1 MRRTSIVKP
10 SFKKIFMLRLIVCLL
25 LFAVLTTVLIKKVGD
40 NVIEQRYNTTGS
52 YHDKLVEY
60 TVQLSETE
68 PGSQEY
74 DFALNRLKTA
84 LAIYQL
90 ADRNYAEIVV
100 GDVTLNTDRD
110 TAFFRMPGDDNM
122 MCFLEDISYLDPVN
136 SFMGGKLSLEEYTY
150 WENEHDYDTAA
161 QFIYESESTR
171 YYQLMSAY
179 IDRETDTFIPGV
191 ISIEDNGKI
200 YEVDCTPSDTSGY
213 EYIEFG
219 EGGASLFFISYR
231 MAPELSSADVRFYET
246 VDENGDL
253 VIREE
258 GEFSKADAPWYIGFI
273 EDKHGGVFEY
283 ASYTCTVIIILGV
296 ASAVV
301 AALVISVIRYQKDKT
316 IWEIF
321 EYRRKTTEAMAH
333 DLKTPLATI
342 LACAE
347 SMESDPS
354 GSDTESYSKK
364 ICENVN
370 LMDRKIEDI
379 LMLSRSESGKLD
391 VKEESVD
398 IRSLIEERLASFPDM
413 KAEIKGEEVS
423 KITDRKLFSQALDNL
438 LLNSYRYREEGS
450 SVLIENTDE
459 VLTISNKTSMVYED
473 AEALKK
479 PFVKGDSSRGS
490 KGSGLGLAIA
500 ENDLDILGYKLK
512 LSCEDGIFKVQIRYG
527 G

>member
-25 LFAVLTTVLIKKVGD
+25 LFALLATVLIKKVGD
-40 NVIEQRYNTTGS
+40 NVIDKRYSTTAA

-60 TVQLSETE
+60 TVRLSETE
-68 PGSQEY
+68 PGSSEY
-74 DFALNRLKTA
+74 DIVLNRLRTA
-84 LAIYQL
+84 LAIYQTV
-90 ADRNYAEIVV
+90 DRNYAEVVV
-100 GDVTLNTDRD
+100 GDMTLATDKN
-110 TAFFRMPGDDNM
+110 TAFFQMRQDEDHIMYFM
-122 MCFLEDISYLDPVN
+122 QDISYLDPVN
-136 SFMGGKLSLEEYTY
+136 SYMDGKLSLEEQRR
-150 WENEHDYDTAA
+150 WEDQHVFDPVAE
-161 QFIYESESTR
+161 IMYETDSLR
-171 YYQLMSAY
+171 YYQLNSAY

-191 ISIEDNGKI
+191 ISIDDGGKV

-213 EYIEFG
+213 EYVEFG
-219 EGGASLFFISYR
+219 EGGASLFFVSYR
-231 MAPELSSADVRFYET
+231 NAADLSSEDIRFYET
-246 VDENGDL
+246 ADENGDL

-258 GEFSKADAPWYIGFI
+258 GEFSKADAPWYIGFV

-301 AALVISVIRYQKDKT
+301 AALILSVVRFQKDKT

-342 LACAE
+342 MACAE
-347 SMESDPS
+347 SMETDPDPS
-354 GSDTESYSKK
+354 KSEDLSRK

-379 LMLSRSESGKLD
+379 LMLSRSESGNLS
-391 VKEESVD
+391 VKKESVV

-450 SVLIENTDE
+450 TVLIENTDE
-459 VLTISNKTSMVYED
+459 ALTISNKTSMVYKD
-473 AEALKK
+473 VDALKK

-512 LSCEDGIFKVQIRYG
+512 LSCEDGIFKAQIRY
-527 G
+527 

>member
-10 SFKKIFMLRLIVCLL
+10 SFKKIFLLRLIVCLL
-25 LFAVLTTVLIKKVGD
+25 LFALLTTVLIKKVGD

-60 TVQLSETE
+60 TMQLSETE

-150 WENEHDYDTAA
+150 WENEHAYDTVAA
-161 QFIYESESTR
+161 DNSR

-213 EYIEFG
+213 EFIEFN

-246 VDENGDL
+246 VDENGNA

-258 GEFSKADAPWYIGFI
+258 GEFSKADAPWYIGFV

-301 AALVISVIRYQKDKT
+301 AALILSVVRYQKDKT

-342 LACAE
+342 MACAE
-347 SMESDPS
+347 SLESDPS
-354 GSDTESYSKK
+354 GAESESYSKK
-364 ICENVN
+364 ICENVSR
-370 LMDRKIEDI
+370 MDRKIEDI

-398 IRSLIEERLASFPDM
+398 IRSLVEESLSAFPDM
-413 KAEIKGEEVS
+413 QTEITGEDVS
-423 KITDRKLFSQALDNL
+423 KVTDRKLFLQALNNL

-450 SVLIENTDE
+450 TVLIENTDE
-459 VLTISNKTSMVYED
+459 ALTISNKTSMVYKD
-473 AEALKK
+473 VDALKK

-512 LSCEDGIFKVQIRYG
+512 LSCEDGIFKAQIRY
-527 G
+527 

>member
-10 SFKKIFMLRLIVCLL
+10 SFKKIFLLRLIVCLL
-25 LFAVLTTVLIKKVGD
+25 LFALLTTVLIKKVGD

-60 TVQLSETE
+60 TMQLSETE

-150 WENEHDYDTAA
+150 WENEHAYDTVAA
-161 QFIYESESTR
+161 DNSR
-171 YYQLMSAY
+171 YYQLMNAY

-213 EYIEFG
+213 EFIEFN

-246 VDENGDL
+246 VDENGNA

-258 GEFSKADAPWYIGFI
+258 GEFSKADAPWYIGFV

-301 AALVISVIRYQKDKT
+301 AALILSVVRYQKDKT

-333 DLKTPLATI
+333 DLKTPLAT
-342 LACAE
+342 
-347 SMESDPS
+347 
-354 GSDTESYSKK
+354 
-364 ICENVN
+364 
-370 LMDRKIEDI
+370 LM
-379 LMLSRSESGKLD
+379 
-391 VKEESVD
+391 
-398 IRSLIEERLASFPDM
+398 AF
-413 KAEIKGEEVS
+413 A
-423 KITDRKLFSQALDNL
+423 
-438 LLNSYRYREEGS
+438 
-450 SVLIENTDE
+450 
-459 VLTISNKTSMVYED
+459 
-473 AEALKK
+473 
-479 PFVKGDSSRGS
+479 
-490 KGSGLGLAIA
+490 
-500 ENDLDILGYKLK
+500 
-512 LSCEDGIFKVQIRYG
+512 
-527 G
+527 

>member
-1 MRRTSIVKP
+1 
-10 SFKKIFMLRLIVCLL
+10 
-25 LFAVLTTVLIKKVGD
+25 
-40 NVIEQRYNTTGS
+40 
-52 YHDKLVEY
+52 
-60 TVQLSETE
+60 
-68 PGSQEY
+68 
-74 DFALNRLKTA
+74 
-84 LAIYQL
+84 
-90 ADRNYAEIVV
+90 
-100 GDVTLNTDRD
+100 
-110 TAFFRMPGDDNM
+110 
-122 MCFLEDISYLDPVN
+122 
-136 SFMGGKLSLEEYTY
+136 
-150 WENEHDYDTAA
+150 
-161 QFIYESESTR
+161 
-171 YYQLMSAY
+171 
-179 IDRETDTFIPGV
+179 
-191 ISIEDNGKI
+191 
-200 YEVDCTPSDTSGY
+200 
-213 EYIEFG
+213 
-219 EGGASLFFISYR
+219 

-258 GEFSKADAPWYIGFI
+258 GEFSKADAPWYIGFV

-301 AALVISVIRYQKDKT
+301 AALILSVVRYQKDKT

-347 SMESDPS
+347 SLESDPS

-398 IRSLIEERLASFPDM
+398 IRSLVEESLSAFPDM
-413 KAEIKGEEVS
+413 QTEITGEDVS
-423 KITDRKLFSQALDNL
+423 KVTDRKLFLQALNNL

-450 SVLIENTDE
+450 TVLIENTDE
-459 VLTISNKTSMVYED
+459 ALTISNKTSMVYKD
-473 AEALKK
+473 VDALKK
-479 PFVKGDSSRGS
+479 PFVKGDVSRGS

-512 LSCEDGIFKVQIRYG
+512 LSCEDNMFKAQIRY
-527 G
+527 

>member
-10 SFKKIFMLRLIVCLL
+10 SFKKTFMLRLIVCLL

-60 TVQLSETE
+60 TMQLSETE

-84 LAIYQL
+84 LAIYQV

-110 TAFFRMPGDDNM
+110 TAFFRMPGDDIM

-150 WENEHDYDTAA
+150 WENEHAYDTVATDN
-161 QFIYESESTR
+161 SR

-213 EYIEFG
+213 EFIEFN

-246 VDENGDL
+246 VDENGNA

-258 GEFSKADAPWYIGFI
+258 GEFSKANAPWYIGFV

-283 ASYTCTVIIILGV
+283 ASYTCTVIIILCA

-301 AALVISVIRYQKDKT
+301 AALILSVVRFQKDKT

-342 LACAE
+342 MACAE
-347 SMESDPS
+347 SMETDPDPS
-354 GSDTESYSKK
+354 KSEDLSRK
-364 ICENVN
+364 IFENVN

-379 LMLSRSESGKLD
+379 LMLSRGESGKLS
-391 VKEESVD
+391 VKKESVV

-450 SVLIENTDE
+450 TVLIENTDE
-459 VLTISNKTSMVYED
+459 ALTISNKTAMVYKD
-473 AEALKK
+473 VDALKK
-479 PFVKGDSSRGS
+479 PFVKGDVSRGS

-512 LSCEDGIFKVQIRYG
+512 LSCEDGMFKAQIRYG
-527 G
+527 R

>member
-1 MRRTSIVKP
+1 MIRTSIVKP
-10 SFKKIFMLRLIVCLL
+10 SFRKIFMLRLIVCLL
-25 LFAVLTTVLIKKVGD
+25 LFAVLATVLIKKVGD
-40 NVIEQRYNTTGS
+40 NVIEQRYNTTSS
-52 YHDKLVEY
+52 YRDKLVEY
-60 TVQLSETE
+60 TIQLSETE
-68 PGSQEY
+68 PGSGEY
-74 DFALNRLKTA
+74 EFALNRLKTA
-84 LAIYQL
+84 LAIYQVV
-90 ADRNYAEIVV
+90 DRNYAEVVV
-100 GDVTLNTDRD
+100 GDLTLATDKD
-110 TAFFRMPGDDNM
+110 TAFFRMPGDDRT

-150 WENEHDYDTAA
+150 WENEHAYDTAA
-161 QFIYESESTR
+161 QIMYESDGTR
-171 YYQLMSAY
+171 FYQLMSAY
-179 IDRETDTFIPGV
+179 VDREANTFIPGV
-191 ISIEDNGKI
+191 ISIDDNGKI
-200 YEVDCTPSDTSGY
+200 YEVDCAPSDTSGY

-246 VDENGDL
+246 TDENGNT
-253 VIREE
+253 VILEE
-258 GEFSKADAPWYIGFI
+258 GEFSKADAPWYIGFV

-283 ASYTCTVIIILGV
+283 ASYTCTAIIILCA

-301 AALVISVIRYQKDKT
+301 AALILSVVRYQKDKT

-321 EYRRKTTEAMAH
+321 EYRRKTTESMAH

-342 LACAE
+342 MACAE
-347 SMESDPS
+347 SMETDPDPS
-354 GSDTESYSKK
+354 KSEGYSRK
-364 ICENVN
+364 ICENVS

-379 LMLSRSESGKLD
+379 LMLSRGESGQLT
-391 VKEESVD
+391 VKKESVV
-398 IRSLIEERLASFPDM
+398 IRSIIEERLASFPDM
-413 KAEIKGEEVS
+413 KAEIKGEDVS

-459 VLTISNKTSMVYED
+459 ALTISNKTSFVYKD

-512 LSCEDGIFKVQIRYG
+512 LSCEDGIFKVQIRY
-527 G
+527 

>member
-10 SFKKIFMLRLIVCLL
+10 SFKKIFLLRLIICLL

-60 TVQLSETE
+60 TMQLSETE

-90 ADRNYAEIVV
+90 VDRNYAEIVV
-100 GDVTLNTDRD
+100 GDVILNTNKD
-110 TAFFRMPGDDNM
+110 TAFFRLPGDDNM

-136 SFMGGKLSLEEYTY
+136 SFMGGKLSLEEYTE
-150 WENEHDYDTAA
+150 WENAHAYDTAA
-161 QFIYESESTR
+161 QFIYESDSTR

-246 VDENGDL
+246 TDENGNT

-283 ASYTCTVIIILGV
+283 ASYTCIVIIILCA

-301 AALVISVIRYQKDKT
+301 AALILSVVRFQKDKT

-342 LACAE
+342 MACAE
-347 SMESDPS
+347 SMETDPDPS
-354 GSDTESYSKK
+354 KSEDLSRK

-379 LMLSRSESGKLD
+379 LMLSRGDSRKLS
-391 VKEESVD
+391 VKKESVV
-398 IRSLIEERLASFPDM
+398 IRSLIEERLAAFPDM
-413 KAEIKGEEVS
+413 KAEIKGEDVS

-438 LLNSYRYREEGS
+438 LLNAYRYREEGS
-450 SVLIENTDE
+450 TVFIENTNE
-459 VLTISNKTSMVYED
+459 ALNISNKTSMVYKD
-473 AEALKK
+473 VDALKK
-479 PFVKGDSSRGS
+479 PFVKGDVSRGS

-500 ENDLDILGYKLK
+500 ENDLDIMGYKLK
-512 LSCEDGIFKVQIRYG
+512 LSCEDGIFKAQIRY
-527 G
+527 

>member
-10 SFKKIFMLRLIVCLL
+10 SFKKIFLLRLIVCLL
-25 LFAVLTTVLIKKVGD
+25 LFALLTTVLIKKVGD

-60 TVQLSETE
+60 TMQLSETE

-150 WENEHDYDTAA
+150 WENEHAYDTVAA
-161 QFIYESESTR
+161 DNSR

-213 EYIEFG
+213 EFIEFN

-246 VDENGDL
+246 VDENGNA

-258 GEFSKADAPWYIGFI
+258 GEFSKADAPWYIGFV

-301 AALVISVIRYQKDKT
+301 AALILSVVRYQKDKT

-342 LACAE
+342 MACAE
-347 SMESDPS
+347 SLESDPS
-354 GSDTESYSKK
+354 GAESESYSKK
-364 ICENVN
+364 ICENVSR
-370 LMDRKIEDI
+370 MDRKIEDI

-398 IRSLIEERLASFPDM
+398 IRSLVEESLSAFPDM
-413 KAEIKGEEVS
+413 QTEITGEDVS
-423 KITDRKLFSQALDNL
+423 KVTDRKLFLQALNNL

-450 SVLIENTDE
+450 TVLIENTDE
-459 VLTISNKTSMVYED
+459 VLTISNKTAMVYKD
-473 AEALKK
+473 VDSLKK
-479 PFVKGDSSRGS
+479 PFVKGDVSRGS

-512 LSCEDGIFKVQIRYG
+512 LSCEDNMFKAQIRYG
-527 G
+527 R